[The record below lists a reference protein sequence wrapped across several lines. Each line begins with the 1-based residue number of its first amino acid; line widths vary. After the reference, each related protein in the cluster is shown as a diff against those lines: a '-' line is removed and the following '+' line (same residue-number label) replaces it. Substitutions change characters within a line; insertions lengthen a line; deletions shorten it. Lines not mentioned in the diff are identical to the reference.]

1 MAPPPGSF
9 AFPPFHAFPPAYT
22 VQPTAATRARQ
33 VELWVAC
40 ILDYCRH
47 HRLFWL
53 GPEGHGQLFRNDAV
67 EYVGLGSG
75 EGVVDDWLTD
85 GRPSVWA
92 EDDCVAKVDWQS
104 QNED

>member
-1 MAPPPGSF
+1 MASSRGGGGPVAPPPGSF

-67 EYVGLGSG
+67 E
-75 EGVVDDWLTD
+75 
-85 GRPSVWA
+85 
-92 EDDCVAKVDWQS
+92 
-104 QNED
+104 